1 MLAKPLS
8 ELKNNVCYTVLVYQ
22 RVNKKLG
29 TNLTEAGIETLVTN
43 ILSDVTSAIEKR
55 GKNYYV
61 SNQAFQVQLVIN
73 SFNTRLI
80 TVNAL

>member
-1 MLAKPLS
+1 MSKLT
-8 ELKNNVCYTVLVYQ
+8 ELEKAVCYTELVYQ

-29 TNLTEAGIETLVTN
+29 TNLSPAEIRTLVAT
-43 ILSDVTSAIEKR
+43 ILTDMTSSIEKR

-61 SNQAFQVQLVIN
+61 SNLRHQIQLVIN
-73 SFNTRLI
+73 SNNTRLI